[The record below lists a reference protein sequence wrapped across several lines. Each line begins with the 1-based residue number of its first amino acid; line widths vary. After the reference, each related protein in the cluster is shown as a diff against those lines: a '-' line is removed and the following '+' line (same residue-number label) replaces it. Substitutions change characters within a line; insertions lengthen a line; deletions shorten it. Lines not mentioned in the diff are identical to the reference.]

1 MALTAREW
9 LLLPKDEQ
17 EVRGKELSMEECRK
31 LRMELSEVHFTEE
44 EKLQMTE
51 EEKYKFTHPRKMT
64 EEEKEKNSRSQFF
77 VMQEFGLLPKN
88 ISWEEWRN
96 RGFPLNWR

>member
-96 RGFPLNWR
+96 RGFPFNWR

>member
-44 EKLQMTE
+44 EK
-51 EEKYKFTHPRKMT
+51 
-64 EEEKEKNSRSQFF
+64 EKNSRSQFF

>member
-51 EEKYKFTHPRKMT
+51 EEK
-64 EEEKEKNSRSQFF
+64 EKNSRSQFF